1 MPITVQKCIVC
12 NNPQARRQE
21 GAGDFARFDCPR
33 CGAFVLT
40 GSAEAAL
47 ERLLTEMPLRRSL
60 MSHTFRSMQRSDQK
74 HLGPITT
81 EELPGYWKD
90 ERLPPPLEQADALI
104 LWIGDH
110 QPKPSIPAKAE
121 ISALG
126 AMLGLASRTDAND
139 WVGLDWLLSQLA
151 PKHLFQADMN
161 MPGTEFS
168 LMLEMPGWERYEALK
183 KARIES
189 RNAFMAMK
197 FGDSE
202 LDEMVDKCF
211 RRAVRRTGFELRRA
225 AVLSARFVISDLTHG
240 SYGTYWEAGFGEGR
254 GIPVIYTS
262 LERSRYATLC

>member
-1 MPITVQKCIVC
+1 
-12 NNPQARRQE
+12 
-21 GAGDFARFDCPR
+21 
-33 CGAFVLT
+33 
-40 GSAEAAL
+40 
-47 ERLLTEMPLRRSL
+47 
-60 MSHTFRSMQRSDQK
+60 
-74 HLGPITT
+74 
-81 EELPGYWKD
+81 
-90 ERLPPPLEQADALI
+90 
-104 LWIGDH
+104 
-110 QPKPSIPAKAE
+110 
-121 ISALG
+121 
-126 AMLGLASRTDAND
+126 MLGLALRTDAND
-139 WVGLDWLLSQLA
+139 WVGLDRLISQLA

-161 MPGTEFS
+161 MPAIEFS

-240 SYGTYWEAGFGEGR
+240 SYGAYWEAGFGEGR